1 MPDSSKLPPNRP
13 GPSAR
18 PSEHHTAG
26 AAIPESNKAVTEAY
40 QEEGPE
46 TPQVHKKKFS
56 KQSPAYKS
64 GMRGSESP
72 R

>member
-1 MPDSSKLPPNRP
+1 MPDSSKLPPNSP

-18 PSEHHTAG
+18 PGEHHTSG
-26 AAIPESNKAVTEAY
+26 APIENNKAITEAY
-40 QEEGPE
+40 QEEDPE
-46 TPQVHKKKFS
+46 RPQVSKKKFS

-64 GMRGSESP
+64 GMRGSEQP